1 MGLVGI
7 WYMEDLIS
15 VIVPVYNVEQYL
27 ERCINSIVNQT
38 YKNLEI
44 ILIDDGSTDSSGSIC
59 DTLCTSDNR
68 ILVIHQDNGG
78 ISCARNTG
86 IDHSRGKYVT
96 FVDSDDWI
104 DIRMIEKL
112 YSRIIKDN
120 SQIAFCNFAYV
131 DQQGNE
137 YYDESDKTDHILD
150 ENQFWHDYYLKKNDT
165 CYIVSWAKLIRRD
178 VFANGIRFR
187 VGKIHEDEFII
198 HEKIKYSLV
207 RHGMEW
213 MLLIGPMFL
222 NVARGEWCV

>member
-1 MGLVGI
+1 
-7 WYMEDLIS
+7 
-15 VIVPVYNVEQYL
+15 
-27 ERCINSIVNQT
+27 
-38 YKNLEI
+38 
-44 ILIDDGSTDSSGSIC
+44 
-59 DTLCTSDNR
+59 
-68 ILVIHQDNGG
+68 
-78 ISCARNTG
+78 
-86 IDHSRGKYVT
+86 
-96 FVDSDDWI
+96 
-104 DIRMIEKL
+104 MIEKL

-120 SQIAFCNFAYV
+120 SQIAFCDFTYV
-131 DQQGNE
+131 DQHGNE

>member
-27 ERCINSIVNQT
+27 ERCINSIINQT

-44 ILIDDGSTDSSGSIC
+44 ILVDDGSTDSSGSIC
-59 DTLCTSDNR
+59 DTLYTSDNR

-78 ISCARNTG
+78 LSCARNTG
-86 IDHSRGKYVT
+86 IDHNRGKYVT

-120 SQIAFCNFAYV
+120 SQIAFCNLAYV

-137 YYDESDKTDHILD
+137 YYDEPDKTDHILD
-150 ENQFWHDYYLKKNDT
+150 EYQFWHDYYLKKNNG
-165 CYIVSWAKLIRRD
+165 CYIVSCAKLIRRD

-187 VGKIHEDEFII
+187 VGKICEDEFII

-213 MLLIGPMFL
+213 MLLLIGPIFL
-222 NVARGEWCV
+222 NVARGE